1 MKYTILLFT
10 AASVLSL
17 VSCAPE
23 KTTYKLDTKA
33 SSLQWKGSV
42 DPEYFHT
49 GTVDFKEGSIEMEG
63 EKLVGGT
70 FEIDMNTIEGNDT
83 SLSAEKNQKLSTH
96 LKDTDFFSVI
106 KYPKVTVTVSGYEN
120 GKLSTTINV
129 LGKDVKQ
136 DIPVKF
142 EKKDNSVTISG
153 KFDVDFST
161 LKIEGMQP
169 EKGSD
174 EHVQP
179 IISYEMN
186 LILNKK

>member
-17 VSCAPE
+17 VSCAPK
-23 KTTYKLDTKA
+23 KTTYTLDTKA

-49 GTVDFKEGSIEMEG
+49 GTVNFKDGSIEMEG

-70 FEIDMNTIEGNDT
+70 FTIDMNTIAGNDT
-83 SLSAEKNQKLSTH
+83 SLNAEKNQKLAKH

-106 KYPKVTVTVSGYEN
+106 KYPKVTVTVNSYDK

-136 DIPVKF
+136 DIPVKL
-142 EKKDNSVTISG
+142 ENKENTVTISG
-153 KFDVDFST
+153 KFDVDFSA
-161 LKIEGMQP
+161 LKIKGMQP
-169 EKGSD
+169 EKGSE

-179 IISYEMN
+179 VISYEMN
-186 LILNKK
+186 LVLNKK

>member
-23 KTTYKLDTKA
+23 KTTYNLDTKA

-49 GTVDFKEGSIEMEG
+49 GTVNFKDGSIEMEG
-63 EKLVGGT
+63 EKLVKGT
-70 FEIDMNTIEGNDT
+70 FTIDMNTITGSDT
-83 SLSAEKNQKLSTH
+83 SLSAEKNEKLAKH

-106 KYPKVTVTVSGYEN
+106 KYPNVTVTVNGYDN

-136 DIPVKF
+136 DIPVKL
-142 EKKDNSVTISG
+142 EKKENSVTISG
-153 KFDVDFST
+153 KFDVDFSA

-169 EKGSD
+169 EEGSKD
-174 EHVQP
+174 HVQP
-179 IISYEMN
+179 VISYEMN
-186 LILNKK
+186 LVLNKK